1 MAQEALAWSPILWFL
16 TVCVEKCC
24 RAHDVGDAAK
34 QDSSVG
40 SRADRFAASHHGRR
54 SGYVP
59 GAGMSAEAKALLGQ
73 VVFNDPKGFGAH
85 AMEFGQFRARDTCKL
100 TQGCVARVA

>member
-1 MAQEALAWSPILWFL
+1 VP
-16 TVCVEKCC
+16 
-24 RAHDVGDAAK
+24 HDVDDAAK

-40 SRADRFAASHHGRR
+40 SRADRFAGSHHERR
-54 SGYVP
+54 SCYVF

-85 AMEFGQFRARDTCKL
+85 AMEFGQFRARDTREL
-100 TQGCVARVA
+100 TQGCVARVV